1 MLNSCKDSYIY
12 NQLLFYDFL
21 RVFHEHISRLS
32 NIITVNHKSLQ
43 IPKVLQKEAPWP
55 SAQTELLMINAYKT
69 PADKLR
75 CIHRCCIAIMNLLS
89 MATPSHT
96 SGADEFVPVLVY
108 VLIRANPPHLLSTK
122 QYINNFIDERLSG
135 EEMYCWTQFS
145 AAVEFVKS
153 LR

>member
-1 MLNSCKDSYIY
+1 MFSTMNGFSVKVIAF
-12 NQLLFYDFL
+12 LLHFSKTFGFL
-21 RVFHEHISRLS
+21 SS
-32 NIITVNHKSLQ
+32 Q
-43 IPKVLQKEAPWP
+43 
-55 SAQTELLMINAYKT
+55 T

-122 QYINNFIDERLSG
+122 QYINNFIDDRLSG